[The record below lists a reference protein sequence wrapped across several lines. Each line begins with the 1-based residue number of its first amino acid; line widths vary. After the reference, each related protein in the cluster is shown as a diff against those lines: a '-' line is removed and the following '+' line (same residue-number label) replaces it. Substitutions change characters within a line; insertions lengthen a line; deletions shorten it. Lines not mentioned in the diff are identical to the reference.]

1 MLSSRDII
9 SRLLKEGW
17 TQQKHRGKGSHRIF
31 KKVEE
36 FEEDG
41 ETKQRSRRV
50 TVPAPVKDFPIGTLK
65 SIYKQ
70 AGWDWDL

>member
-1 MLSSRDII
+1 MCSSKEII

-17 TQQKHRGKGSHRIF
+17 TKQKTGGSSHAQY

-41 ETKQRSRRV
+41 EIKKRSRRV
-50 TVPAPVKDFPIGTLK
+50 TVPTPRKDIAIGTLK